1 MQKHGTITE
10 TLSLFT
16 IYGLIVGVIA
26 VFAIAHH
33 QITKNAEA
41 IEFIEKTTGQDH
53 DRLERI
59 DQKTQIIERDV
70 SFIRSHILKDRSK

>member
-1 MQKHGTITE
+1 MEKNGTITE

-26 VFAIAHH
+26 VFAIAHY

-41 IEFIEKTTGQDH
+41 IEYIKTTTGLDH

-59 DQKTQIIERDV
+59 DQKTEIIERDV
-70 SFIRSHILKDRSK
+70 RFIRSHILKDNR